1 MDAFGTGYS
10 SLSYLRDL
18 PVDELKIDRSF
29 ILNMAD
35 DARAAALVACSLALA
50 RGLSV
55 RMVTEGVQN
64 HITNIE
70 LSSLGYDRA
79 QGYYCPGL
87 FPLPSLNHGLS
98 IKPATD
104 KLGDVSRWVRSRAL
118 DEVPLGFL
126 PPCSASKERL
136 DSHRSF
142 AKKRGQRPCAQRWR
156 GFIIQRTSATNEHYG
171 EFSLSRRGN
180 ASRSR
185 GGFIHS
191 STPQHILWMES
202 R

>member
-64 HITNIE
+64 HITYIE

-98 IKPATD
+98 IRPATD

-126 PPCSASKERL
+126 AAMLCFERASGLTPIFREETGSAAMRSKVERF
-136 DSHRSF
+136 H
-142 AKKRGQRPCAQRWR
+142 
-156 GFIIQRTSATNEHYG
+156 
-171 EFSLSRRGN
+171 
-180 ASRSR
+180 
-185 GGFIHS
+185 HS
-191 STPQHILWMES
+191 MDE
-202 R
+202 RDK